1 MQQWELRV
9 QNIEKFHHRNQSLLR
24 QLPLPLLNNISK
36 LIISPDQR
44 VGVWNWEN
52 CLARLGL
59 NQRAGARC
67 WSSGENSRE
76 KLRAGSLDILRGL
89 DTTEKL
95 GVTAEAADKTLL
107 MQSQPQVAATTRLW
121 SGTSY
126 CPHLACSLNS
136 LALPKGPQTEAF
148 SSRRTQTVTAFNSSL
163 VAQALHLHFSY
174 GYHILPTPQ
183 TKRASEP

>member
-9 QNIEKFHHRNQSLLR
+9 QNTEKFHHRNQSLLL

-44 VGVWNWEN
+44 VGVGNWEN

-59 NQRAGARC
+59 YQRSGARC

-107 MQSQPQVAATTRLW
+107 MLSQPQVAATTRLW

-126 CPHLACSLNS
+126 CPHLAWSLNS
-136 LALPKGPQTEAF
+136 LALPKDPQTEAF

-163 VAQALHLHFSY
+163 LAKALHLHFSC